1 MKTFLRPQASLRPYA
16 TLEGENSAS
25 GWPRSLTDLSPAVE
39 APTMSACSHTRC
51 SYPCFSRSSS
61 SLAFFKRW
69 RFSHLQE
76 KHKGIHKTISLTWQE
91 LPVLKKQQSNHVS
104 TGGGK
109 SNFQLGVE
117 KPKLFQR
124 SVSHHKPSEWLRR
137 WRELSKP
144 ITKWRSNP
152 RLPSTLNKKIVLIL
166 LLHVVYVLPP
176 FLHCSRMPVIRVYQL
191 IC

>member
-1 MKTFLRPQASLRPYA
+1 MKAFLRPQASLRPYA
-16 TLEGENSAS
+16 KLEGESSAS
-25 GWPRSLTDLSPAVE
+25 GRPRSLTDLSPAVE
-39 APTMSACSHTRC
+39 VTTMSACSHTRC

-76 KHKGIHKTISLTWQE
+76 KHKGIHKTMSLTWQE
-91 LPVLKKQQSNHVS
+91 LPVLKKQQSNRVS

-117 KPKLFQR
+117 KPKLSQR
-124 SVSHHKPSEWLRR
+124 SVSHHKPSDWLRR
-137 WRELSKP
+137 WREFSKP

-152 RLPSTLNKKIVLIL
+152 RLPSTLNKKIVLI
-166 LLHVVYVLPP
+166 
-176 FLHCSRMPVIRVYQL
+176 
-191 IC
+191 